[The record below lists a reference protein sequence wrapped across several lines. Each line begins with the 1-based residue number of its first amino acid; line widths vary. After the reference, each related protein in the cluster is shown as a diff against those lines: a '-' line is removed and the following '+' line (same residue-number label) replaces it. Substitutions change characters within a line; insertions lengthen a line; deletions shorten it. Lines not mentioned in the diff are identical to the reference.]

1 MEYSSPLKN
10 KIVLLLIEVDL
21 DIILFSALSQ
31 TEKDKYCIL
40 SPDICNLKLVQMDEN
55 NGVGKD
61 SRT

>member
-1 MEYSSPLKN
+1 M
-10 KIVLLLIEVDL
+10 
-21 DIILFSALSQ
+21 DIILFRELSQ